1 MGNLVLARAC
11 LDQGKCLSRGWFAA
25 SGPMLGSHLA
35 NDLYDWCPPRGTWP
49 TALLTFVAELAGYC
63 SVGTDSMCECDKAW
77 SGGVCGSATMTQ
89 AEELVR
95 VGSMVRHGT
104 MCGTSGLGIASVL
117 SPALGAL
124 DTLFMQTAGQGRND
138 GMVSFSRFERV
149 VLVKVLLV

>member
-89 AEELVR
+89 TEELVR
-95 VGSMVRHGT
+95 VGNMVRHGT
-104 MCGTSGLGIASVL
+104 MCGTSGLGVASVL

-124 DTLFMQTAGQGRND
+124 DTLFMQTAGQGLND

-149 VLVKVLLV
+149 VLVKILLV